1 MLDDWLSVVVKA
13 IHIGAIA
20 FWSAGLIALPFMY
33 RQRAGLEDRALYRLH
48 AFTRRLY
55 VGVVSPAA
63 FLAIGSG
70 TVLIFLQGTYEA
82 WFSAKLALVALLAG
96 IHIFSGLMVLK
107 LFEPDGRYPAWR
119 FAMVVPGTLLVISSI
134 LVLVLGKPTL
144 TMPSEMAAF
153 FAPGAL
159 SKMAGGLIGGW
170 I

>member
-1 MLDDWLSVVVKA
+1 MLNDWLSVVLKA

-82 WFSAKLALVALLAG
+82 WFSAKLALVAVLAG
-96 IHIFSGLMVLK
+96 IHIFRG
-107 LFEPDGRYPAWR
+107 
-119 FAMVVPGTLLVISSI
+119 
-134 LVLVLGKPTL
+134 
-144 TMPSEMAAF
+144 
-153 FAPGAL
+153 
-159 SKMAGGLIGGW
+159 
-170 I
+170 